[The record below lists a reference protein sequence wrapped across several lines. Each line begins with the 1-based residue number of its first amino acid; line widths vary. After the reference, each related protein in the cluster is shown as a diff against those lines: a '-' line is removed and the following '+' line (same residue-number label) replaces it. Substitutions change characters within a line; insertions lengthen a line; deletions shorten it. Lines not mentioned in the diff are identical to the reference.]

1 MIASI
6 IWRGIDALDIS
17 VAELNQDSDDHVTVN
32 SNTVNNVP
40 DSEASKQ
47 PQRITV
53 GSSLPI
59 TTLAELEREH
69 GDDEAWTGLRKKT
82 GKAFTGYFSRR
93 ITFSSH
99 DEVRSQFIRTQFK
112 LY

>member
-17 VAELNQDSDDHVTVN
+17 VAKINDSESESDGRLNTE
-32 SNTVNNVP
+32 P
-40 DSEASKQ
+40 DSEGSEH
-47 PQRITV
+47 PQLERITV

-69 GDDEAWTGLRKKT
+69 RDDEAWTGLRKKT

-93 ITFSSH
+93 ITFNSN
-99 DEVRSQFIRTQFK
+99 DEVRPQFIIDRT
-112 LY
+112 